1 MQRIR
6 TEILPG
12 VWLTALRTEKFKTAW
27 LSVNLLTQ
35 LRRST
40 AACTAVLPYVL
51 RLGCTRLPDLEAIA
65 AELDGLYG
73 AHITPVVHKLGEIQ
87 AVGFEADFADD
98 GALGEEI
105 FPRLAADVADLLL
118 HPNTRGGL
126 LRPDIVDSE
135 RTQLIARIR
144 AAVNNKR
151 SYARERLYT
160 HMCCCEDFAVP
171 RLGEEAD
178 AERIHYR
185 KLTMRYHDLLSTS
198 PVEIF
203 YCGSIDGK
211 RVARILTDVLA
222 TMPRGVLDEDIGTD
236 IRMNALEEQ
245 PRYVTETLPVAQAQ
259 LAVGYRL
266 GTCMEDP
273 DLPVLFVLNALYGGC
288 VTSKLFLN
296 LRERL
301 SLCYSVGSQLDT
313 HKGLLTVTSGIDA
326 NHYERA
332 LTEKNRAEDITRVL
346 YPNDSTVEGK
356 RLRIKQQYFL
366 SSASLQDILR
376 TYKSSG
382 NGDLQRLGEFIA
394 VQLNDTHPA
403 MSIPELIRLLMAEGI
418 DFDRAFAI
426 TRSVFSY
433 TNHTVMGEALERWD
447 MDLLRSVVP
456 EICDILL
463 KIEERLQQE
472 FPGANLHVVCDNQ
485 ARMADLSV
493 YMSRKV
499 NGVAEIHSQIL
510 RDDLFRAWNEKYPDR
525 IVNVTNGITPRRW
538 LGLCNP
544 ELTELIRAEI
554 GEGFLRDLD
563 RIGYLREHVSDE
575 LAMLF
580 NAVKLQKKSQ
590 LAAHIRAAEGV
601 DIPEEFVFDVQV
613 KRAHEY
619 KRQLMNALCL
629 ADFYF
634 EIKNGGLA
642 DMPPTAFIF
651 GAKAAP
657 GYVRAKAI
665 IRYINRVAELVNNDP
680 AVADKM
686 KVVFVQNYNCSYAE
700 HIIPA
705 ADISEQISPAGTE
718 ASGTGNMK
726 LMLNGAVTLGTM
738 DGANVEIVERAGLE
752 NNYIFGAS
760 VEELNDIRES
770 YCARDVYHSNPRI
783 KRAVDTLV
791 NGTVPTDS
799 ELRELY
805 TSLLD
810 GASWHRP
817 DHYFVLKDLPSY
829 QQARLQA
836 NRDYRD
842 RVEFGRKCLMNVA
855 SAGYFSSDRTIRQ
868 YAKEIWKI

>member
-1 MQRIR
+1 MIYSPQDLLGT
-6 TEILPG
+6 TESLLKYDEDERLSEASPQH
-12 VWLTALRTEKFKTAW
+12 LHNALGR
-27 LSVNLLTQ
+27 
-35 LRRST
+35 
-40 AACTAVLPYVL
+40 AVM
-51 RLGCTRLPDLEAIA
+51 I
-65 AELDGLYG
+65 
-73 AHITPVVHKLGEIQ
+73 
-87 AVGFEADFADD
+87 AVGDNWAKSRARRAGKRKAYYLSAEYLVGRLVYNNLFNLGILDEMRRVFAERGIDLACLEEIED
-98 GALGEEI
+98 AALGNGGLG
-105 FPRLAADVADLLL
+105 RLAACYMDSAATCGVPLSGYGLRYRFGLFKQSFENGAQKESADDWEK
-118 HPNTRGGL
+118 HGDPWSFR
-126 LRPDIVDSE
+126 
-135 RTQLIARIR
+135 
-144 AAVNNKR
+144 
-151 SYARERLYT
+151 REKHTVRVRFADQTVL
-160 HMCCCEDFAVP
+160 AVP
-171 RLGEEAD
+171 YDTPVIGYHTDNVATLRLWQCEAEQELDFD
-178 AERIHYR
+178 A
-185 KLTMRYHDLLSTS
+185 
-198 PVEIF
+198 F
-203 YCGSIDGK
+203 
-211 RVARILTDVLA
+211 
-222 TMPRGVLDEDIGTD
+222 
-236 IRMNALEEQ
+236 N
-245 PRYVTETLPVAQAQ
+245 
-259 LAVGYRL
+259 
-266 GTCMEDP
+266 
-273 DLPVLFVLNALYGGC
+273 
-288 VTSKLFLN
+288 
-296 LRERL
+296 
-301 SLCYSVGSQLDT
+301 SQD
-313 HKGLLTVTSGIDA
+313 
-326 NHYERA
+326 YERA

-510 RDDLFRAWNEKYPDR
+510 RDDLFRAWNEKYPGR

-657 GYVRAKAI
+657 GYRRAKA
-665 IRYINRVAELVNNDP
+665 V
-680 AVADKM
+680 
-686 KVVFVQNYNCSYAE
+686 
-700 HIIPA
+700 
-705 ADISEQISPAGTE
+705 TE

-738 DGANVEIVERAGLE
+738 DGANVEIVRQAGLE
-752 NNYIFGAS
+752 NNYIFGGT
-760 VEELNDIRES
+760 VEENNAVRDTYDPEALYDSDERIR
-770 YCARDVYHSNPRI
+770 
-783 KRAVDTLV
+783 RALDTLV
-791 NGTVPTDS
+791 DGTVPTDDDQK
-799 ELRELY
+799 ELFDAILK
-805 TSLLD
+805 

-817 DHYFVLKDLPSY
+817 DNYFVLRDFESY
-829 QQARLQA
+829 REARLHA
-836 NRDYRD
+836 LTDWKD
-842 RVEFGRKCLMNVA
+842 RVSFGKKCLYNIA
-855 SAGYFSSDRTIRQ
+855 AAGMFSSDRAIRQ
-868 YAKEIWKI
+868 YAETIWELH